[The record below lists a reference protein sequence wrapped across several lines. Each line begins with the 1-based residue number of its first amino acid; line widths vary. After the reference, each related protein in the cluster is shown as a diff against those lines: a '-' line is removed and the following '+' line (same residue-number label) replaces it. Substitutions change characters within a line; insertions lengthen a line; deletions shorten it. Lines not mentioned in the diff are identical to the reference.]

1 MALNR
6 THVAAAFAGTLSL
19 VALTGCP
26 GVTPTGTNPSAA
38 PSAAAS
44 AAASATPGAAA
55 SATPAT
61 SGSSAPG
68 AATSAAPS
76 VAISAPPPGAGSV
89 VVVSGMVY
97 DEKYATVDGAT
108 VTFRSLDKSV
118 PYEATVQ
125 TTAGSYV
132 LNNVPEGA
140 NVEAVV
146 TKAGWTS
153 RRRVQ
158 SFQKRATGE
167 KNTLNFG
174 AARTTVT
181 AVTYS
186 LAQVEATVPDGAAY
200 FISNYP
206 EIAATTPEHDA
217 KGLDPSKLAI
227 KVTLSE
233 PLDEDSR
240 DAFDDAFHIVPA
252 NAQAAAK
259 FVDVAALETT
269 TNSGQDDGVQG
280 AFDPTTAFSY
290 TLSEGN
296 TFLGSTRNRVRAMWN
311 PAGTEVVYTFE
322 GGNLQTDDNDPA
334 EYQAVL
340 FAGGEKVEDADGN
353 QLGTNDHGAFEW
365 PGAGVIC
372 NAFKDTELTLAPL
385 QIAPYRLFNG
395 TTYDTVW
402 GQTHQTAVS
411 FEFKEDE
418 VDPKLMAVD
427 LVEDEDDVRIQ
438 LTFSEPMA
446 AYKGSGLGTVS
457 PSIYYLR
464 NYSFMLGAK
473 AGDLD
478 GESLDGG
485 IQYNSATDLD
495 GGTPDFT
502 AEQEFSFV
510 ADESIGAY
518 EDGAGSPTLAGVGK
532 DLDGAQ
538 GATVAIEVDPDAP
551 TNVNIWIRN
560 GRTMFEGFRT
570 IKARVEGVSDPSG
583 NSITGTDADRN
594 LVNATI

>member
-6 THVAAAFAGTLSL
+6 THLATAFAGTLSL

-26 GVTPTGTNPSAA
+26 GVAPTGTNPSAA
-38 PSAAAS
+38 PSAPAS

-55 SATPAT
+55 SATPAA
-61 SGSSAPG
+61 SGSLAPG
-68 AATSAAPS
+68 AATSAPPS
-76 VAISAPPPGAGSV
+76 VAISAPPPGAGNV

-97 DEKYATVDGAT
+97 DEKNATVDGAT

-140 NVEAVV
+140 NVEAIV
-146 TKAGWTS
+146 TKAGWTA

-167 KNTLNFG
+167 KNSLNFG
-174 AARTTVT
+174 YAATSLVHQDDYRLLVAETT
-181 AVTYS
+181 
-186 LAQVEATVPDGAAY
+186 LPDGAAY
-200 FISNYP
+200 FISDYP
-206 EIAATTPEHDA
+206 EIASTMPEHDA

-227 KVTLSE
+227 KVALSE
-233 PLDEDSR
+233 ALDEDSR
-240 DAFDDAFHIVPA
+240 DAFEDAFHIVPA
-252 NAQAAAK
+252 NAQAAAN
-259 FVDVAALETT
+259 FVDVEGLETSA
-269 TNSGQDDGVQG
+269 NSGQGDGADAVAPG
-280 AFDPTTAFSY
+280 NFSY
-290 TLSEGN
+290 TLNEGN
-296 TFLGSTRNRVRAMWN
+296 TFLGSSRNRVKAMWN
-311 PAGTEVVYTFE
+311 AAGTEVVYTFE
-322 GGNLQTDDNDPA
+322 GGNLMTGDSDPA
-334 EYQAVL
+334 EYQAIL
-340 FAGGEKVEDADGN
+340 FAGGEKIEDADGN
-353 QLGTNDHGAFEW
+353 PLGTDQTGDCNTNSS
-365 PGAGVIC
+365 PGQLLFNV
-372 NAFKDTELTLAPL
+372 FKDTELTITPL
-385 QIAPYRLFNG
+385 LGYRLNHLG
-395 TTYDTVW
+395 PNSNW
-402 GQTHQTAVS
+402 AQTHKTAVS
-411 FEFKEDE
+411 FEFREDE
-418 VDPKLMAVD
+418 VDPKLTGVD

-446 AYKGSGLGTVS
+446 AYNGSGLGTVS

-570 IKARVEGVSDPSG
+570 IKARVEGVSDPAG

-594 LVNATI
+594 LVGATI